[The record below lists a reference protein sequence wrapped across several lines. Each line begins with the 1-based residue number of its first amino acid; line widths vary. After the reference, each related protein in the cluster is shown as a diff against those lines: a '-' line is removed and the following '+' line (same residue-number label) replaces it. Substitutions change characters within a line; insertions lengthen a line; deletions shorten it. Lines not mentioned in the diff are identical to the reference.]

1 MSTILILVSC
11 HSDVINEAIKKNN
24 IVFSDFHRDDK
35 TDIIYLSIAIP
46 IVIFQKNN
54 AIHLGTV
61 MIILDPNIRLY
72 PAIKL
77 WPVPSETGETLLGAS

>member
-1 MSTILILVSC
+1 MMLYL
-11 HSDVINEAIKKNN
+11 AIS
-24 IVFSDFHRDDK
+24 IRDER
-35 TDIIYLSIAIP
+35 TSGFYLSMVMP

-61 MIILDPNIRLY
+61 LIVIDPNIRLY

-77 WPVPSETGETLLGAS
+77 WPVPSETGEALLVHRDGNEVVYLNELRHSED